1 MDLFAN
7 SRREASSSRY
17 ARVFYLAVGIVSFV
31 AGIGLLGLNALNGAW
46 WPWVANAESAKW
58 EQLVD
63 NGVPIE
69 VVELAKDCKAWA
81 NCAVFPIAIGEEWSG
96 EVVVAEFGT
105 YNDLWRGSEATFAV
119 TYDSSWQPRSVK
131 THGADGAARS

>member
-1 MDLFAN
+1 M
-7 SRREASSSRY
+7 
-17 ARVFYLAVGIVSFV
+17 
-31 AGIGLLGLNALNGAW
+31 LGGHGSPTPNPPNG
-46 WPWVANAESAKW
+46 
-58 EQLVD
+58 
-63 NGVPIE
+63 IE